1 MNLSI
6 PTFALG
12 ALLALPAGAI
22 PLAPSV
28 AGNFTDGDGANSLWV
43 QVADDWRS
51 SIFGGEVWGTGIWG
65 LADQALVMGLGAGQ
79 PGVLR
84 TYGGTVATINFADQ
98 RFIDEHGAS
107 WGSPALA
114 PLFSGGEGQDNWA
127 SRFTGYVAIPAA
139 GRYNFGVLYDD
150 GFRFTLGGASGSLS
164 IEKDGLNPRDRLGFD
179 NDLELEA
186 GLYSFTLDAY
196 ERLEAGA
203 VQLAWFT
210 PGASDWTV
218 VPQTQLFTSP
228 VPEPGPAALLAAG
241 LLGLAAWR
249 RRRVASA

>member
-1 MNLSI
+1 MNPLSM
-6 PTFALG
+6 TLAL
-12 ALLALPAGAI
+12 ASVLALPAQAI
-22 PLAPSV
+22 PLAPAV
-28 AGNFTDGDGANSLWV
+28 AGNFTHGDGANSLWV
-43 QVADDWRS
+43 QVADDWRG
-51 SIFGGEVWGTGIWG
+51 SIFGGEAWGTGIWG
-65 LADQALVMGLGAGQ
+65 LADQALVLGLSAGQ

-84 TYGGTVATINFADQ
+84 TYGGTVDSINFADQ

-107 WGSPALA
+107 WGSPTLA

-127 SRFTGYVAIPAA
+127 SRFTGYIAIPTA

-150 GFRFTLGGASGSLS
+150 GFRFTLGGASNSLS

-179 NDLELEA
+179 GDLELDA

-210 PGASDWTV
+210 PGANDWTV
-218 VPQTQLFTSP
+218 VPQDQLFTSP

-241 LLGLAAWR
+241 LLGLLAWR
-249 RRRVASA
+249 RSHAASA